1 MVGERRGNAH
11 NERRDGTRPPAFEEG
26 FPIATDPVMTDAE
39 ALRRWRLMLGHY
51 AAQPLAR
58 GAFTDGD
65 WKLDQALDY
74 LYGREYEGRG
84 LARQTGAGS
93 LDPTQLRAVDW
104 LARTRKL
111 FPQEVFERMQTQA
124 IERYQLTELL
134 DDPAVLRTLDATPEL
149 AKALLGMRGRLSA
162 SMRDAVREVIRK
174 TVDDI
179 TKRLRNDFVNALA
192 GRRNRQR
199 RSPVKSTQN
208 FDARATIA
216 ANLRHYSVERQQ
228 LVIERPRFNARI
240 KRNLP
245 WDVILCVD
253 QSGSMLDSV
262 IYSAVIAGIMSS
274 LPAVRVKLVVFDTS
288 VVDLSHLAG
297 DPVEVLLTVQ
307 LGGGTDI
314 GRAVAYCESLV
325 SNPARTVFALISD
338 FEEGAAP
345 GPLLA
350 AVRRMAES
358 RVTLLGLAALDESA
372 APVYDRQMGQRLA
385 NLGMHVAALTPT
397 HFAQWLAEVMN

>member
-1 MVGERRGNAH
+1 
-11 NERRDGTRPPAFEEG
+11 
-26 FPIATDPVMTDAE
+26 
-39 ALRRWRLMLGHY
+39 MLGRY
-51 AAQPLAR
+51 AAQPLAQTPLS
-58 GAFTDGD
+58 GGD
-65 WKLDQALDY
+65 WKLEQALEY

-84 LARQTGAGS
+84 LMRPAGAGGS
-93 LDPTQLRAVDW
+93 LDPTALHAVDW
-104 LARTRKL
+104 LARSRKL
-111 FPQEVFERMQTQA
+111 FPQDVFERMQTQA

-134 DDPAVLRTLDATPEL
+134 QEPDVLRSLDATPGL
-149 AKALLGMRGRLSA
+149 AKALLSMRGRLSTQ
-162 SMRDAVREVIRK
+162 MRDAVREVIAK

-179 TKRLRNDFVNALA
+179 TRKLKSDFVNALV
-192 GRRNRQR
+192 GRRNRLRPSQI
-199 RSPVKSTQN
+199 KSAQN
-208 FDARATIA
+208 FDARATIR
-216 ANLRHYSVERQQ
+216 ANLRHYDRERRQI
-228 LVIERPRFNARI
+228 VIERPRFNARV

-288 VVDLSHLAG
+288 VVDLTHLAH

-314 GRAVAYCESLV
+314 GRAVRHCEALIGS
-325 SNPARTVFALISD
+325 PRRTVFALISD

-350 AVRRMAES
+350 AVQRMAQA
-358 RVTLLGLAALDESA
+358 RVVLLGLAALDESA
-372 APVYDRQMGQRLA
+372 SPVYDRTMAQRLA
-385 NLGMHVAALTPT
+385 NKGMHVAALTPT

>member
-1 MVGERRGNAH
+1 MFAGTARGLPH
-11 NERRDGTRPPAFEEG
+11 FEEG
-26 FPIATDPVMTDAE
+26 FPIATDPLMTDVE

-51 AAQPLAR
+51 AARPLSQGTFSA
-58 GAFTDGD
+58 GD

-84 LARQTGAGS
+84 LARTSGGAGS
-93 LDPTQLRAVDW
+93 LDPTQLRAIDW

-111 FPQEVFERMQTQA
+111 FPQDVFERMQTQA

-134 DDPAVLRTLDATPEL
+134 EDPAVLRTLDATPEL

-162 SMRDAVREVIRK
+162 PMREAVREVIRK

-179 TKRLRNDFVNALA
+179 TRRLRSEFVNALV

-199 RSPVKSTQN
+199 RSPLKSAQN

-216 ANLRHYSVERQQ
+216 ANLRHYSLERRQ
-228 LVIERPRFNARI
+228 LVIEQPRFNARV

-245 WDVILCVD
+245 WDVVLCVD
-253 QSGSMLDSV
+253 QSGSMMDSV

-288 VVDLSHLAG
+288 VVDLTHLAH

-314 GRAVAYCESLV
+314 GRAVAYCQSLI

-372 APVYDRQMGQRLA
+372 APVYDRQMAQRLA
-385 NLGMHVAALTPT
+385 NLGMHVAALTPV